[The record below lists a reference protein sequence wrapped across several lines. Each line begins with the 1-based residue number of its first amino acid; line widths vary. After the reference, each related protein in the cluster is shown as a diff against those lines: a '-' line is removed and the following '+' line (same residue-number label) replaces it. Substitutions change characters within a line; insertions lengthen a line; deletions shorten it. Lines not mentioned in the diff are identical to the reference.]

1 MFEWD
6 SRKATSNELKH
17 GISVEEAATAF
28 LDPARL
34 DGEDR
39 ECSESEARRLRL
51 ATNSWEGPIKQFLVR
66 NGPIGGFH
74 QLERIAHVRRG
85 ERRWH

>member
-17 GISVEEAATAF
+17 GISVEEAVTAF
-28 LDPARL
+28 LGPAGL
-34 DGEDR
+34 DGKDR
-39 ECSESEARRLRL
+39 EHSEAHARRLHL
-51 ATNSWEGPIKQFLVR
+51 AKSSWEGPIKQFLVR